1 MDGEF
6 DGKVVLITGGGS
18 EIGSATAT
26 AFAQEGA
33 VIILAGKG
41 GKDTEKAI
49 RRIREICEEAV
60 FFGTDVGEEGEVK
73 ALFDRISSDHGRLD
87 FAFNNAGAM
96 CPIAPFIDQT
106 SGDLDKLIQADL
118 KGVFLCMKQ
127 ELRIMA
133 GQGHGAIVN
142 AAALAG
148 LHSSPGTAPYGAVK
162 HAVMGLTKSAAVEY
176 ASKGVRVN
184 AVCPGIV
191 QTGEL
196 DRRMGKVAG
205 WTHEDLKNW
214 TMKQIPMGRFATP
227 AEVAEAVLWLCSKSS
242 SYVTGQGLVLD
253 GGLSLR

>member
-6 DGKVVLITGGGS
+6 EKKVVLITGGGS
-18 EIGSATAT
+18 EIGSAAAT

-33 VIILAGKG
+33 IVVLAGMA
-41 GKDTEKAI
+41 GKSSEKAI
-49 RRIREICEEAV
+49 ASIREICEEAN
-60 FFGTDVGEEGEVK
+60 FIRTDVAVEQEVE
-73 ALFDRISSDHGRLD
+73 ALAEKISSGYGHLD

-96 CPIAPFIDQT
+96 CPIAPFVDQT
-106 SGDLDKLIQADL
+106 SGDLEKLIQADL
-118 KGVFLCMKQ
+118 KGVFFCMKQ
-127 ELRIMA
+127 ELRMMA

-142 AAALAG
+142 ASALAG

-162 HAVMGLTKSAAVEY
+162 HAVMGLTRSAAVEY

-214 TMKQIPMGRFATP
+214 TMKQIPMGRYATA

>member
-6 DGKVVLITGGGS
+6 EGKVVLITGGGS
-18 EIGSATAT
+18 EIGSAAAT

-33 VIILAGKG
+33 IVVLAGMA
-41 GKDTEKAI
+41 GKSSEKVIAS
-49 RRIREICEEAV
+49 IREICEEAN
-60 FFGTDVGEEGEVK
+60 FIRTDVAVEREVE
-73 ALFDRISSDHGRLD
+73 ALVEKISSDYGRLD

-96 CPIAPFIDQT
+96 CPIAPFVDQT
-106 SGDLDKLIQADL
+106 SGDLEKLIQADL
-118 KGVFLCMKQ
+118 KGVFFCMKQ
-127 ELRIMA
+127 ELRMMA

-162 HAVMGLTKSAAVEY
+162 HAVMGLTRSAAVEY

-205 WTHEDLKNW
+205 WSHEDLKNW
-214 TMKQIPMGRFATP
+214 TMKQIPMGRFATA